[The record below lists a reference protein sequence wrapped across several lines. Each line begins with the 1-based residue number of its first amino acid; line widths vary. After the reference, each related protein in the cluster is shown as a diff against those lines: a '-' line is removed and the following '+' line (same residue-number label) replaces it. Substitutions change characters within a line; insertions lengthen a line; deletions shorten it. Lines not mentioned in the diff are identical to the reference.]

1 MAHKGRES
9 VWENQL
15 CTTHQALKRRQKGQ
29 SKPNHYIQGQIPA
42 QAVLHQQCIQQA
54 ILLCH
59 NAQEVHIVWFLNLIG
74 VAASKYA
81 AEFSLIPIPPES

>member
-9 VWENQL
+9 GWENQL
-15 CTTHQALKRRQKGQ
+15 CATHQALKRRQKGQ
-29 SKPNHYIQGQIPA
+29 SKPS
-42 QAVLHQQCIQQA
+42 QA
-54 ILLCH
+54 ILLSH
-59 NAQEVHIVWFLNLIG
+59 NAQEVQIVWFLNLIG